1 MNQFMEK
8 AFVVSDR
15 PDPADVERTRYLRS
29 YLAVRI
35 AVGVL
40 GFLLPFVVVLGDGLW
55 FDGRFPRDSLSAYYW
70 SGTREVFVGGL
81 CATAIV
87 LVTYKIVEWSPD
99 NLFSIIAG
107 VAAAFVALFPT
118 ASPPG
123 AFALT
128 PLQDRLS
135 ETAVKVVHFSAAGVF
150 ILSLGV
156 ICVFFGVR
164 DGKRPDRDPVRQH
177 RGRVFHFT
185 CAGVI
190 GAAVLFILVVD
201 LGLGWDRALLVGE
214 IASVWAFSASWLA
227 KGLELDALRS
237 PSRRRHDP
245 APPATSRS

>member
-1 MNQFMEK
+1 MNQFMRK

-15 PDPADVERTRYLRS
+15 PAASEVERTLYLRS

-40 GFLLPFVVVLGDGLW
+40 GFLLPVIVVLVDGLW

-70 SGTREVFVGGL
+70 SGTRDVFVGGL

-87 LVTYKIVEWSPD
+87 LVTYKVVEWNPD

-107 VAAAFVALFPT
+107 AAAVLVAMFPT
-118 ASPPG
+118 SHPPG
-123 AFALT
+123 DFALT

-135 ETAVKVVHFSAAGVF
+135 ETAVKVVHFSAASVF
-150 ILSLGV
+150 ILSLSV

-164 DGKRPDRDPVRQH
+164 DGKRPDRGPRRRH
-177 RGRVFHFT
+177 RWRVFHYS
-185 CAGVI
+185 CAAVI
-190 GAAVLFILVVD
+190 GVAVLFILVVD

-227 KGLELDALRS
+227 KGLELRELRS
-237 PSRRRHDP
+237 PSRR
-245 APPATSRS
+245 

>member
-1 MNQFMEK
+1 MNQFMRK
-8 AFVVSDR
+8 ALVVSDR
-15 PDPADVERTRYLRS
+15 PDAADVERTRYLRS
-29 YLAVRI
+29 YLVLRI

-40 GFLLPFVVVLGDGLW
+40 GFLLPIAVVLGDGLW

-70 SGTREVFVGGL
+70 SGTRELFVGGL

-107 VAAAFVALFPT
+107 VAAAVVALFPT
-118 ASPPG
+118 SHPPG
-123 AFALT
+123 AFGLT

-150 ILSLGV
+150 IVALGV

-164 DGKRPDRDPVRQH
+164 EGKRSDRDPLQQH
-177 RGRVFHFT
+177 RGRVFHLT
-185 CAGVI
+185 CAAVI

-201 LGLGWDRALLVGE
+201 VGLGWDRARLVGE
-214 IASVWAFSASWLA
+214 VASVWAFSASWVA
-227 KGLELDALRS
+227 
-237 PSRRRHDP
+237 
-245 APPATSRS
+245 